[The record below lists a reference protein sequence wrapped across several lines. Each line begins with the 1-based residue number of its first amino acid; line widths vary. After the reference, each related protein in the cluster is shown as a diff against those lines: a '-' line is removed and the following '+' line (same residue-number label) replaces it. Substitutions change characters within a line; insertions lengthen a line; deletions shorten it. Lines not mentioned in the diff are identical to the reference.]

1 MFVCVSACLIIML
14 NTLLVIVLRRHQRQG
29 GAVAKATFTH
39 VSWMQTTN
47 VRPKQT
53 KRFVCRLFIL
63 LSGQLLKHSCSIQHL
78 FVRSHSVGSFVPPSV
93 SHFATGMFWIA
104 KLGQG
109 VWPKYTQHFFFP
121 VRTFCAY
128 QSVFAYSFGPDSVL
142 ISLAFVT
149 ISNWLCLLNR
159 EKQTSRKLVMVQK
172 VITEYVCMINTIWHS
187 PRTNWCRLKHKR
199 V

>member
-1 MFVCVSACLIIML
+1 ML
-14 NTLLVIVLRRHQRQG
+14 NTLLVIVLRRHQGQG
-29 GAVAKATFTH
+29 GQAVAKATFTH

-63 LSGQLLKHSCSIQHL
+63 LPGQLLKHSCSIQHL
-78 FVRSHSVGSFVPPSV
+78 FIRSHSVGSFVSPSV
-93 SHFATGMFWIA
+93 SHLPRACSELLNSA
-104 KLGQG
+104 KASGQ
-109 VWPKYTQHFFFP
+109 KFTQQFFFS
-121 VRTFCAY
+121 VRTFYGY

-149 ISNWLCLLNR
+149 ISNWLCLLKR

-172 VITEYVCMINTIWHS
+172 VIIEYVLHDKYSIEH
-187 PRTNWCRLKHKR
+187 
-199 V
+199 

>member
-14 NTLLVIVLRRHQRQG
+14 NTLLVIVLRRHQGQG

-93 SHFATGMFWIA
+93 SHLPRACSELLNSA
-104 KLGQG
+104 KASGQ
-109 VWPKYTQHFFFP
+109 KFTQQFLFS

-149 ISNWLCLLNR
+149 ISNWLCLLKR

-172 VITEYVCMINTIWHS
+172 VITDYVCMINTICHS